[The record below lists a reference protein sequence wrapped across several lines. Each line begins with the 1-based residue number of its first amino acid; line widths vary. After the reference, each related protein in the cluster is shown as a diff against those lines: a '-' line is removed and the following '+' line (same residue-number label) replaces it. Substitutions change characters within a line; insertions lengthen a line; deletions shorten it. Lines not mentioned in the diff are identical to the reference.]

1 MTRHGRATLLACAVS
16 LAAATTAARQAPG
29 LALVGVGVNGS
40 AVGLQRLRGA
50 AARAGGRAVA
60 PAPTGLVLGTFPAL
74 SSEFPAASAY
84 AKYAAQ
90 PGTRKSASVSVEN
103 ARLLLRAPAFRGA
116 SRLCPQAAAGGRS
129 G

>member
-16 LAAATTAARQAPG
+16 LAAATTAARQ
-29 LALVGVGVNGS
+29 VGVGVNGS